1 MADFEYLRTEHTT
14 MTIRLP
20 RPICRLPH
28 RLAAIITLV
37 AIGASILSPA
47 AQAACYDWPLR
58 ERGGEYA
65 YDGDTVY
72 VAIPGLPNEIAKMS
86 VRVRGVDTPEI
97 RGKCESEKQLA
108 YQARDYARKRLKS
121 AKSVQ
126 FCEPE
131 WGRYGGRVVASVRID
146 GSALETELIE
156 NGLGR
161 PYDGKTKRQ
170 PWCRG

>member
-1 MADFEYLRTEHTT
+1 MTKSRLCPALKINHIPAITCMTAVIATT
-14 MTIRLP
+14 L
-20 RPICRLPH
+20 
-28 RLAAIITLV
+28 LA
-37 AIGASILSPA
+37 PM

-58 ERGGEYA
+58 EYRGEFA
-65 YDGDTVY
+65 YDGDTIY
-72 VAIPGLPNEIAKMS
+72 VAIPGLPGEIANMS

-108 YQARDYARKRLKS
+108 QQARDYARKRLKT
-121 AKSVQ
+121 AKAVE

-146 GSALETELIE
+146 GSPLDLELID
-156 NGLGR
+156 NGLAR

-170 PWCRG
+170 PWCQG